1 MGKTLLFLIISI
13 GIYLILLV
21 YINILPKVDIIQLKE
36 HNQVILWY
44 TNHKG
49 ERKWKHLFN
58 Y

>member
-36 HNQVILWY
+36 HNQVIL
-44 TNHKG
+44 
-49 ERKWKHLFN
+49 
-58 Y
+58 

>member
-1 MGKTLLFLIISI
+1 MDINLLFLIISI
-13 GIYLILLV
+13 SVYLVLLIYIS
-21 YINILPKVDIIQLKE
+21 ILPKIDIIKLKT

-44 TNHKG
+44 TNCNG